1 MIKEWLWKVT
11 GAQVKI
17 DALESDLKLEK
28 RARSRLEE
36 ELAMGE
42 CKEGGYCAMCEN
54 AYRIE
59 GKVFIGGNFRTAGY
73 GCKKKIRC
81 ISFVEADNG
90 QKPDQ
95 E

>member
-1 MIKEWLWKVT
+1 MT

-17 DALESDLKLEK
+17 DTLEEDMRYE
-28 RARSRLEE
+28 RNARRRLEE
-36 ELAMGE
+36 EFAMGE
-42 CKEGGYCAMCEN
+42 CKEGEYCTLCEN
-54 AYRIE
+54 AYRLD
-59 GKVFIGGNFRTAGY
+59 GPVFIGGSVRAGY

-81 ISFVEADNG
+81 TSFAEADNG